1 MRVVTL
7 FPAATEIVAA
17 LGAAD
22 TLVGVSHECDY
33 PPSVTAL
40 PRVTTTTVDP
50 TQPSGAI
57 DHAVRTLRA
66 AGRPVVAVDAALLRR
81 LAPDLVITQGLCDV
95 CAVEAGAVHRIAP
108 GGPPRI
114 LALEAHDLAGVW
126 ADIRAVARALG
137 RAEAGDALVASLE
150 HRLTALEASWA
161 ARRSQA
167 AGVARVVCIEWLD
180 PPYLAGHWVPELVRY
195 AGGEDVGA
203 EPGSRSLRRSWR
215 EIRAARP
222 HLVLVM
228 LCGMSVARAEQEMR
242 AVADPEALALFEG
255 TPTWIL
261 DGGSY
266 TSRPGPRL
274 VDGAERI
281 RCAIEGREVPGLR
294 RWVRS
299 VPAA

>member
-40 PRVTTTTVDP
+40 PRVTTTPVDP

-57 DHAVRTLRA
+57 DHAVRSLRA

-108 GGPPRI
+108 GGPRI
-114 LALEAHDLAGVW
+114 LALEARDLAGVW
-126 ADIRAVARALG
+126 SDIRAVAQALG
-137 RAEAGDALVASLE
+137 RVEAGEALVASLE
-150 HRLTALEASWA
+150 RRLAALEAGWA

-167 AGVARVVCIEWLD
+167 AGIPRVVCIEWLD

-222 HLVLVM
+222 QLVLVM
-228 LCGMSVARAEQEMR
+228 LCGLSVERAEQELR
-242 AVADPEALALFEG
+242 DLTDPEALVLFES

-281 RCAIEGREVPGLR
+281 RSAIEGREVAGLR
-294 RWVRS
+294 RWVRA